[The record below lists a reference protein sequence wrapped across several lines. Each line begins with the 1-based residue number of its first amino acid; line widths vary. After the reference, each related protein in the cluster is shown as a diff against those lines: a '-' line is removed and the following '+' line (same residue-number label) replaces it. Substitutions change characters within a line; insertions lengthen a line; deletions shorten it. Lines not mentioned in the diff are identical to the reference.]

1 MIFTNNTTGLHKVI
15 TTIILTSF
23 IFLASCSENIENY
36 SVSVT
41 NNFFEKLH
49 NIKISSVQFDSLSV
63 NETTPIKLIEK
74 GSYVFSCET
83 ESNLVFTTNIV
94 IGGNES
100 RIKLFVDE
108 HGNLSK

>member
-1 MIFTNNTTGLHKVI
+1 MIFTDKTTGFQKV
-15 TTIILTSF
+15 TATIILASF
-23 IFLASCSENIENY
+23 IFIASCSENIENY

-49 NIKISSVQFDSLSV
+49 SVKIGSVQFDSLSV
-63 NETTPIKLIEK
+63 NETTPVKVIEK

-83 ESNLVFTTNIV
+83 ESNLIFTTNIV